1 MAQNNAINNVPTTT
15 PTALIIPLW
24 DSNLNLT
31 ANNYLSGYTT
41 TATAAATTTLT
52 VASTFQQFFT
62 GSTTQTVLLPVTSTL
77 ALGQSFLI
85 VNNSSGVVTVQS
97 SGANTIQALAAGTS
111 LLVTCILTSGTT
123 AASWSAQ
130 YTTGT
135 FPLSKALGGTG
146 VSTPTTS
153 PTANAYSA
161 WDANSN
167 LSANNLLAGYA
178 TTATAAGTTTLTV
191 GSAQQQLFT
200 GSTTQTVVLPVTST
214 LVLGQSFLIVNNSS
228 GVVTVQS
235 SGANTI
241 QAMAAGTALVV
252 TCILTSGT
260 TAASWNAQY
269 LPLALPLAKTLGG
282 TGVSSPTTSPAA
294 NAYAAWDANSN
305 ISANNLLEGYTTT
318 ATAAALTTL
327 TVASTF
333 QQFFTGTTT
342 QTVKMPVTSTLALG
356 QSFLIVNNS
365 TGVVTVESSGA
376 NTIQAMASGTT
387 AIYTC
392 ILTSGTTAASWSV
405 TYIAVGS
412 SGTVTSVA
420 TSGLATGGTITT
432 SGTITVTAATQAQQE
447 AATSN
452 SVAVTPANQG
462 YHPTAVTA
470 WASVTGTTINSA
482 YNISSVTNSGAVSYV
497 YTCAFTN
504 AMTDTNYA
512 TLATAFSN
520 SGAINPTITAV
531 CYAFSTS
538 AASVEFVVNGA
549 AATVPG
555 FSVMTLG
562 I

>member
-130 YTTGT
+130 YTMGT

-269 LPLALPLAKTLGG
+269 LPLALPLAQTLGG

-405 TYIAVGS
+405 TYIAVGG

-538 AASVEFVVNGA
+538 AASVEFVVNGI